1 MIYRK
6 GNLIT
11 AAQRGNIDVI
21 AHSCNCFCNM
31 GRGIAPQI
39 AKAFPSAK
47 TADDSTIR
55 GNKEKLGTFSKTD
68 IEGSHALL
76 TVYNLYGQYGW
87 KPEQVTYGT
96 DYPSLF
102 RALRNM
108 RDDLSLSDQSLTLGL
123 PRIGAG
129 LGGGDWK
136 LISQMI
142 EETFRGT
149 NVFPIIYELDYKEC
163 Q

>member
-6 GNLIT
+6 GNLIL
-11 AAQRGNIDVI
+11 AAQRGDVDVI

-39 AKAFPSAK
+39 ASAFPQAK
-47 TADDSTIR
+47 EADDCTGR
-55 GNKEKLGTFSKTD
+55 GDKAKLGMFSKAD
-68 IEGSHALL
+68 IERANSVL

-87 KPEQVTYGT
+87 HPKQVSYGT
-96 DYPSLF
+96 DYISLF
-102 RALRNM
+102 SALRSM
-108 RDDLSLSDQSLTLGL
+108 RDDISNHGETLTIGL

-136 LISQMI
+136 LIEQMI

-149 NVFPIIYELDYKEC
+149 NGFPIIYELE
-163 Q
+163 